1 MLMQL
6 ELCVLVNAV
15 GSNAHM
21 EEADTDFTFGYML
34 IPSVLSTHESLE
46 NQPRVNL
53 MGIALIGSI
62 PILLP
67 FHLVTFPS
75 SLTF

>member
-6 ELCVLVNAV
+6 GLVCVLINAV
-15 GSNAHM
+15 RSNEHV
-21 EEADTDFTFGYML
+21 EEADTGFTFGYML
-34 IPSVLSTHESLE
+34 IASVLSTHGSLE

-53 MGIALIGSI
+53 MGITLIGSI

-67 FHLVTFPS
+67 CVW
-75 SLTF
+75 